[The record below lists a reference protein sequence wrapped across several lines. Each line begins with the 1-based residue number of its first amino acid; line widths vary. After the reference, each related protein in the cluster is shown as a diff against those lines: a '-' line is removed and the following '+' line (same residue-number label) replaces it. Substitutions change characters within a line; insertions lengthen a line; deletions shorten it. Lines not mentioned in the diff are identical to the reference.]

1 MISKE
6 WVQYTHLEKLY
17 GYLPGMP
24 DAVPAVLGMSA
35 EQHAAAVDRF
45 DRRARHAAEG
55 LLDDPT
61 MAEWVETLPLV
72 AGATVLAVGDSIT
85 DDLQSWFEI
94 LRHAVDRR
102 RPGHGV
108 RLVNGG
114 LSAHTTAMILRRWP
128 ATVTAVRPDLVVCAL
143 GGNDVARVGPDPARS
158 AVSPRETLDNMREL
172 HRIATLDGVRSWIWV
187 TPAPVVEHRV
197 AQYPPFRIGQSS
209 WRNDDITALAGRM
222 GEFAE
227 PVVDLTRVFGV
238 PADPALQG
246 PDGVHPT
253 IDGQAAI
260 ARAVLAA
267 WAAGPTDPTS

>member
-1 MISKE
+1 MTAVTGKE
-6 WVQYTHLEKLY
+6 WVQHTHLEKLY

-24 DAVPAVLGMSA
+24 EAVPAVFGMSA
-35 EQHAAAVDRF
+35 EQYAEAVGRF
-45 DRRARHAAEG
+45 DRRAGHAADG
-55 LLDDPT
+55 LLDDPAS
-61 MAEWVETLPLV
+61 AELV
-72 AGATVLAVGDSIT
+72 DALALAPGSTVLAVGDSLT

-94 LRHAVDRR
+94 LRHALDRR

-114 LSAHTTAMILRRWP
+114 LSAHTTGMILRRWP
-128 ATVTAVRPDLVVCAL
+128 ATLTAVRPGLVVCAL
-143 GGNDVARVGPDPARS
+143 GGNDVCRVGPEPARS
-158 AVSPRETLDNMREL
+158 AVSPRESLDNLREL
-172 HRIATLDGVRSWIWV
+172 HRIATDDRPRSWIWV

-197 AQYPPFRIGQSS
+197 AQYPPFRMGQSS
-209 WRNDDITALAGRM
+209 WRNDDITDLARALG
-222 GEFAE
+222 GFAE

-253 IDGQAAI
+253 IEGQAAI

-267 WAAGPTDPTS
+267 WAALPN